1 MTAPD
6 FRQVDQHTGDVAFG
20 AEIPEAGRPWLAE
33 LLIEELTGE
42 LHRWR
47 TRAGEL
53 LAERDVARARIEEI
67 AVECREWAQGF
78 ARAHAELAALKE
90 EMARYPRALDGLQTG
105 GEK

>member
-1 MTAPD
+1 MTAPE
-6 FRQVDQHTGDVAFG
+6 FRAVDQHTGDVAFG

-78 ARAHAELAALKE
+78 AHAVDRRPADPRAHAELAALKE
-90 EMARYPRALDGLQTG
+90 EMARPA
-105 GEK
+105 